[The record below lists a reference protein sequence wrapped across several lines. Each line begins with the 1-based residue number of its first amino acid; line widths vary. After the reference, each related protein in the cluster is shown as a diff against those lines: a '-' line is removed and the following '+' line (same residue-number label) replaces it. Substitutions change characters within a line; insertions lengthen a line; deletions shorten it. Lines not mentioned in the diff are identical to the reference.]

1 METPVLVILFNRP
14 DCLHKIIQVLKI
26 VKAKHIYFKI
36 DGPREKNK
44 LDKLLIIK
52 CLKLIKKINW
62 NTKIHINKSKK
73 NLGSKTN
80 PVSGIDWFFTNEKM
94 GIILEDDCIPNV
106 HFFKFCEILLE
117 KFKNNK
123 KISMISG
130 RNNIGKTN
138 HKFSYYY
145 TFGNTWG
152 WATWKRAWSLND
164 VNLKNWNNKEK
175 QNNFKHNLKK
185 FPFFYDMLKKRCQ
198 DIYDKKN
205 NSIWDYQWFFSS
217 ISNNMLGVSSSVNLV
232 RNVGFR
238 PDATHTLSDSNV
250 YLEKLKTFH
259 VSFPLKHNNSI
270 KLEENLL
277 NKEYKIAYSYL
288 LKNKIK
294 KNLYALFK
302 KFFKKKN

>member
-1 METPVLVILFNRP
+1 MKTAILLIVFNRSNFFKK
-14 DCLHKIIQVLKI
+14 LIFSLKKI
-26 VKAKHIYFKI
+26 KAKKIYIKI
-36 DGPREKNK
+36 DGPRKNN
-44 LDKLLIIK
+44 LNDKKEIDKIINIIK
-52 CLKLIKKINW
+52 NINW
-62 NTKIHINKSKK
+62 NCKILINKETK
-73 NLGSKTN
+73 NLGSRDN
-80 PVSGIDWFFTNEKM
+80 PVKGINWFFRSEKM

-152 WATWKRAWSLND
+152 WATWRRAWSLND
-164 VNLKNWNNKEK
+164 SKLKTWNNRER
-175 QNNFKHNLKK
+175 QNNFNYNLQNY
-185 FPFFYDMLKKRCQ
+185 PSLYNVLKKRCQ

-232 RNVGFR
+232 RNIGFGGS
-238 PDATHTLSDSNV
+238 ATHSFSNA
-250 YLEKLKTFH
+250 YLENLKTYN
-259 VSFPLKHNNSI
+259 VSFPLKHNNNI
-270 KLEENLL
+270 KLDESLL
-277 NKEYKIAYSYL
+277 NKEYKIVYSSS

-294 KNLYALFK
+294 NNFYAVFK
-302 KFFKKKN
+302 KFF